1 MEVSTPAKDP
11 GQGDVFVAPKVGAS
25 QRGPMIIDPS
35 GELVSFHPLPGTAQA
50 FDFRAQAY
58 DGEPVLTW
66 WEGTPADF
74 HGRGVGRI
82 YDTAYRPLATVRA
95 GNGYQADLH
104 EFKLTPRGTALIA
117 AYEPV
122 PQDLSSVGGPK
133 NGTVYD
139 QIVQEV
145 DVTTG
150 IVLFE
155 WHSVGSIELSE
166 SYQPLPKDA
175 KRVYDPVHVNSI
187 DEEPDG
193 NLLVS
198 ARHTHTVYEIDRS
211 TAKIRW
217 RLGGKRSSFDSGGK
231 KLFAWQHDARRVKR
245 RHDHPL
251 QQRRERGPPERVLE
265 RARTAPRAKAAR
277 REAEGARGARIHR
290 HAAGSGRDP
299 GQRADAPRRRCHGRL
314 GWRDPALHG
323 VRRRG
328 QR

>member
-1 MEVSTPAKDP
+1 M
-11 GQGDVFVAPKVGAS
+11 FVAPKVGAS

-35 GELVSFHPLPGTAQA
+35 GELVWFHPLSGTAQA
-50 FDFRAQAY
+50 FDFRAQTY

-74 HGRGVGRI
+74 HGRGLGRV

-104 EFKLTPRGTALIA
+104 EFKLTPRGTVWVA
-117 AYEPV
+117 AYEAV
-122 PQDLSSVGGPK
+122 PQDLSSVGGPE

-145 DVTTG
+145 DVRTG

-155 WHSVGSIELSE
+155 WHSVGNIELSE
-166 SYQPLPKDA
+166 SYQPLPKDP

-193 NLLVS
+193 NVLVS

-217 RLGGKRSSFDSGGK
+217 RLGGKRSSFDFRREEAVR
-231 KLFAWQHDARRVKR
+231 LAARCATRER
-245 RHDHPL
+245 QHDHPL
-251 QQRRERGPPERVLE
+251 RQRRQRGPPERVLA
-265 RARTAPRAKAAR
+265 RARTAPGAKAAR
-277 REAEGARGARIHR
+277 REAEGARGA
-290 HAAGSGRDP
+290 
-299 GQRADAPRRRCHGRL
+299 
-314 GWRDPALHG
+314 
-323 VRRRG
+323 
-328 QR
+328 